1 MKKLGIIFMFIICII
16 PLYFAEAVAE
26 EKRIFGPTWA
36 IKEKGKA
43 QESYFSFHSKPIAGA
58 KYVLKVR
65 AIHLRSRVKVVLN
78 GTEVITRKTQF
89 VDGVIEI
96 SVNLIDG
103 DNELSLMVYKGEVAI
118 SVKAITPP
126 ATTRALYCAVIGE
139 DGMIVSEGLNVSVQI
154 LNTDNRVLN
163 GITGEDGFCSF
174 NGLPTKGTAIINVL
188 GEGVAG
194 SEVVNLS
201 SAKDHVTSTIHLYSQ
216 GPGKITGKTDA
227 NAIVQVIFQTP
238 PDHPIPNILHKKSV
252 MSDINGF
259 FVLDNLP
266 LKHFRLQVNAPTN
279 TSGEMSATGVFGGL
293 KTGSK
298 SGKLSEAIPEV
309 EIDIET
315 KSPSVIHQELVNGYF
330 TLGTWGWKIEGTGG
344 LGWKPRFFSDE
355 EGDPCNPDPDP
366 DNEDLCCGAVIA
378 SGDYDTSR
386 ISQAFMIPEDASILE
401 CRIRYISEAYRLGP
415 FSVNDDFSVRVETE
429 SGAVILAEGSEN
441 TYEQDGYVD
450 ISFGLIGMSEE
461 LPLRFDLESVK
472 GEAARII
479 AEIRHSVTPFNSFLV
494 IADAR
499 VKKKEELYFHSD
511 YSLVLPASLEFA
523 GGMVVELVFEN
534 TNPLLGTVF
543 TVKKRESQQTQVIAV
558 PPNTSTSVSFSVFG
572 CEPIGW
578 TFDLREMS
586 ILNQQIFCK
595 IYSSWIPGMPENS

>member
-1 MKKLGIIFMFIICII
+1 MKKLVVIFLFIVI
-16 PLYFAEAVAE
+16 PLSFAEAVAE
-26 EKRIFGPTWA
+26 EKRIFGPNWA

-65 AIHLRSRVKVVLN
+65 AIHLRSRLKLVLN
-78 GTEVITRKTQF
+78 GTEIITRKTQF

-103 DNELSLMVYKGEVAI
+103 DNELTLTMYKGEVAI

-126 ATTRALYCAVIGE
+126 ATTRALHCAVVGE
-139 DGMIVSEGLNVSVQI
+139 DGMVVGEGLNVSVQI
-154 LNTDNRVLN
+154 LNTDNGILN

-174 NGLPTKGTAIINVL
+174 NGLPTKGTALINVL
-188 GEGVAG
+188 GKGVAG

-216 GPGKITGKTDA
+216 GPGKISGKTDA
-227 NAIVQVIFQTP
+227 NAIVQVIFQAP

-266 LKHFRLQVNAPTN
+266 LKHFRLQVNAPTV
-279 TSGEMSATGVFGGL
+279 TSGEMNATGVFGGL

-298 SGKLSEAIPEV
+298 SGKLSEAVPEV
-309 EIDIET
+309 EEIEIET
-315 KSPSVIHQELVNGYF
+315 SSPYINQGLINGDF
-330 TLGTWGWKIEGTGG
+330 SQGTWGWIIEGTGG
-344 LGWKPRFFSDE
+344 LGWKPRYFSDQ

-378 SGDYDTSR
+378 SGDYDLSR
-386 ISQAFMIPEDASILE
+386 ISQAFIIPEDASILE
-401 CRIRYISEAYRLGP
+401 CWIRYVSEAYRLGP

-461 LPLRFDLESVK
+461 LPLRFDLESIK

-494 IADAR
+494 IADACI
-499 VKKKEELYFHSD
+499 KEKENLYFHSE
-511 YSLVLPASLEFA
+511 YSLLLPTSLEFA

-534 TNPLLGTVF
+534 TNPILGTVF
-543 TVKKRESQQTQVIAV
+543 TVKKRESQQTQVVAV

-578 TFDLREMS
+578 TFDLRDMS
-586 ILNQQIFCK
+586 ILTQQIFCK

>member
-1 MKKLGIIFMFIICII
+1 MKNLVVIFLFIVSII
-16 PLYFAEAVAE
+16 PLDFTEAVAE
-26 EKRIFGPTWA
+26 EKLLFGPNWA

-43 QESYFSFHSKPIAGA
+43 QEVCFSFHSEPIADA
-58 KYVLKVR
+58 TYVLSVK
-65 AIHLRSRVKVVLN
+65 AIYLRSKMRVVLN
-78 GTEVITRKTQF
+78 GTEIIGRKTPF
-89 VDGVIEI
+89 INGVIEKTV
-96 SVNLIDG
+96 SLIDG
-103 DNELSLMVYKGEVAI
+103 DNELTLTMYKGEVAI
-118 SVKAITPP
+118 AVKAITPP
-126 ATTRALYCAVIGE
+126 ATTRALYCAVIGG
-139 DGMIVSEGLNVSVQI
+139 DGMVVGEGLNVSVQI
-154 LNTDNRVLN
+154 LNTDNGILN

-174 NGLPTKGTAIINVL
+174 NGLPIKGTALINVL

-201 SAKDHVTSTIHLYSQ
+201 STKDHVTSTIHLYSQ

-227 NAIVQVIFQTP
+227 NAIVQVIFQAP
-238 PDHPIPNILHKKSV
+238 SDHPIPNILHKKST
-252 MSDINGF
+252 MSGPDGV

-266 LKHFRLQVNAPTN
+266 LKHFRLQVNAPTK

-298 SGKLSEAIPEV
+298 SGKLSEAVPEV
-309 EIDIET
+309 EVDIET
-315 KSPSVIHQELVNGYF
+315 ESPSVINQELVNGYF

-386 ISQAFMIPEDASILE
+386 ISQAFMIPESADVLE
-401 CRIRYISEAYRLGP
+401 CRVRYISEAYRYGP
-415 FSVNDDFSVRVETE
+415 FNVNDDFSVRVETE

-479 AEIRHSVTPFNSFLV
+479 AEIRHSVTPFHSFLV

-499 VKKKEELYFHSD
+499 VKKKEDLYFHSE
-511 YSLVLPASLEFA
+511 YSLLLPASLEFA

-534 TNPLLGTVF
+534 TNPIFGIVF
-543 TVKKRESQQTQVIAV
+543 TVKRRESEQTQVVAV
-558 PPNTSTSVSFSVFG
+558 PPNTSTSRSFSIFG
-572 CEPIGW
+572 CEPLGW
-578 TFDLREMS
+578 TFDLRDMS

-595 IYSSWIPGMPENS
+595 VYSSWVPGMPENS